1 MSVGTLTLTEGDMAE
16 HRATVLIVDDDPSA
30 RKILQSRLR
39 MMNVQALIASS
50 GSEALKQIRQETP
63 AVVLLDLQ
71 MPKMSGIDVLRSLK
85 REGLEV
91 TVIVVTAHATVE
103 AAVEAMK
110 EGAYDFITKPVDAEH
125 LKIVLEKAFER
136 ESLRAQSRFL
146 QTEMEGHLVQ
156 VVAENPAMKDLL
168 QLARRAAGSSST
180 ILLLGESGT
189 GKEVLARSIHRWS
202 PRANYPFTVVNCVAI
217 PDQLLESELFGHEK
231 GAFTGAHQLKRGK
244 FEIADRGTI
253 FLDEIGEVPARLQTK
268 LLRVLQDHEFERVG
282 GTRTISADIR
292 VIAATNGDLERA
304 VREGSFREDLYYRL
318 NVVGMKLPP
327 LRERKEDIPVLIDH
341 FLRKYAGELKKPV
354 KALAPGVLDD
364 LVAYRWPGNVRELEN
379 VIERA
384 MVLSVGDQIV
394 PEDLP
399 PQVTTNLRRGPTRE
413 RQFHEAVKE
422 FKRWA
427 IQDALKRSQGN
438 QTKAAEILGLQRTY
452 LAKLIRLLEIK
463 TAPNRAEQDR
473 SQRND

>member
-1 MSVGTLTLTEGDMAE
+1 MEGY
-16 HRATVLIVDDDPSA
+16 RAKVLIVDDDASA

-39 MMNVQALIASS
+39 VMNVQVLVASS
-50 GSEALKQIRQETP
+50 GSEALEQIRQETP

-71 MPKMSGIDVLRSLK
+71 MPKMSGIDVLRSLT
-85 REGLEV
+85 REGLEA
-91 TVIVVTAHATVE
+91 TVIVVTAHATIE
-103 AAVEAMK
+103 TAVEAMK
-110 EGAYDFITKPVDAEH
+110 EGAYDFITKPVDAKH
-125 LKIVLEKAFER
+125 LEIVLGKAFER

-146 QTEMEGHLVQ
+146 QTEMEGRLVQ
-156 VVAENPAMKDLL
+156 VVTENPAINNLL
-168 QLARRAAGSSST
+168 QLARRAASSSST
-180 ILLLGESGT
+180 ILILGESGT

-217 PDQLLESELFGHEK
+217 PDQLLESELFGHER

-244 FEIADRGTI
+244 FEIADRGTV
-253 FLDEIGEVPARLQTK
+253 FLDEIVEVPASIQTK

-282 GTRTISADIR
+282 GTRTIRADIR

-304 VREGSFREDLYYRL
+304 MREGRFREDLYYRL
-318 NVVGMKLPP
+318 NVVSLKLPP
-327 LRERKEDIPVLIDH
+327 LRERKEDIPVLIEY

-354 KALAPGVLDD
+354 KLLTPGTLDD
-364 LVAYRWPGNVRELEN
+364 LIAYHWPGNVRELEN

-384 MVLSVGDQIV
+384 MVLSTGEQIG

-399 PQVTTNLRRGPTRE
+399 PQVTAGPRRETFRGKE
-413 RQFHEAVKE
+413 FHEAVKE

-427 IQDALKRSQGN
+427 IQDALKRSHGN

-463 TAPNRAEQDR
+463 VVPSLTEKDR
-473 SQRND
+473 S